1 MDLNINGN
9 EWVVSQ
15 NRFKIVGSWWLNLN
29 DPHINSQHDYF
40 EIDSGSITNIET
52 DEMISTHDTQS
63 NAQNTSERSH
73 SDVKKSCIFFGVFL
87 HISILEDVG
96 WVPVRFSHS
105 SFSYVCLF
113 SEILVLPIALRHFIT
128 SSVLRSS
135 RTSVYA
141 YMCVCMPFKSPQSKR
156 NERNKVCFIYGR
168 VISRACVLFYLS
180 SVVLR
185 YFVLKHSVCKSCWH
199 WNNFGRSPVWDTS
212 RYLWN

>member
-63 NAQNTSERSH
+63 NAQNTSEKSH

-128 SSVLRSS
+128 SSVLRLVPHECVCIHVCMCAVYITTKQTK
-135 RTSVYA
+135 RTQQSVFHIWTCHLTC
-141 YMCVCMPFKSPQSKR
+141 MCV
-156 NERNKVCFIYGR
+156 I
-168 VISRACVLFYLS
+168 LS
-180 SVVLR
+180 
-185 YFVLKHSVCKSCWH
+185 F
-199 WNNFGRSPVWDTS
+199 
-212 RYLWN
+212 